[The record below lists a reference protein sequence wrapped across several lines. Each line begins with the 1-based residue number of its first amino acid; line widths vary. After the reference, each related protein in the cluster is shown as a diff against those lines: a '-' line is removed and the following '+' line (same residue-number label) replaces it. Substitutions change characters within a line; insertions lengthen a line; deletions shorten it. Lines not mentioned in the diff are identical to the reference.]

1 MATTHD
7 GEPALVRQLQRL
19 CDLGLIAESEEVKER
34 KRAQAAAD
42 AFAMAYL
49 AEQGCPEDLKTWGLN
64 NKIPAFAEM
73 TWQAGYVA
81 GFRAA
86 IAGIS
91 KYAPRKG

>member
-1 MATTHD
+1 MEIRAEIRSGAIAFGVHVPPEEAT
-7 GEPALVRQLQRL
+7 E
-19 CDLGLIAESEEVKER
+19 
-34 KRAQAAAD
+34 AAAD

-49 AEQGCPEDLKTWGLN
+49 AEQGCPEDLKTWGMN